1 MTDVAIGFL
10 LLGVAMLV
18 VLGIVFAISSRGSAP
33 REAPRPPRG
42 VHLPSPSF
50 LPVIMSVG
58 ALLLGAGLAFRAED
72 QFANLWLDGKRPEG
86 ASPLLSTRPVGL
98 AIDPPPPAGANGQV
112 ELEFQAANMLAQR
125 T

>member
-18 VLGIVFAISSRGSAP
+18 VLGIVFAISSRGGAP

-72 QFANLWLDGKRPEG
+72 QFANLWLAIP
-86 ASPLLSTRPVGL
+86 GL
-98 AIDPPPPAGANGQV
+98 AVLVFGIVSWVA
-112 ELEFQAANMLAQR
+112 AANHEWRDTEHGSHDDGAAH
-125 T
+125 